1 MLAQNRLSMRLLQIL
16 FGVLWVVGYLGNGML
31 FLYVEWTYL
40 RQSFVQIFNPLLHLQ
55 VLGTLLT
62 IPLFWFFLA
71 IGLLGYYVA
80 ISIEKRLKKS
90 NQRNEL
96 KEEQL
101 VSKPLPDRQEVQT
114 SIPSTPPVQIAS
126 KQIDEPA
133 PQNNDQ
139 QVQLLEWA
147 IQSSQRVQFSYET
160 QDGERN
166 NYTVTPVEIETVE
179 EGLCLATYCHL
190 NQVRRAFVIKRMRG
204 VKIVSPDVISSPSY
218 SPRPP
223 TTLAPALPSQPSI
236 QPLRIVEPQVSVQNN
251 APPTDPLTQK
261 SPPDP
266 PTQNRPPD
274 FQSQKR
280 PYIQLRFDELR
291 RMADAQWS
299 NVQVL
304 EKIHHE
310 LKFRS
315 RKKAQ
320 ALRECIAQ
328 RLTDLQPIP
337 VFPTATVTTSSQNPL
352 PSKVFPDETG
362 LLRQYGYKVGA
373 NGLPERQRRQILD
386 SVFLK
391 PFPFVNDTAY
401 LREWGEPNT
410 SQRLQK
416 LANCIAT
423 FARIAKRKKT
433 SDCSESIQDWEA
445 DLAYLKRTYYDGRFD
460 FRWSRTGISR
470 L

>member
-1 MLAQNRLSMRLLQIL
+1 
-16 FGVLWVVGYLGNGML
+16 ML

-40 RQSFVQIFNPLLHLQ
+40 RQSFVQIFNPFLHLQ

-62 IPLFWFFLA
+62 IPLFWIFLA
-71 IGLLGYYVA
+71 MALLGYYA
-80 ISIEKRLKKS
+80 TISIEKWLKKS

-160 QDGERN
+160 QDGKKSD
-166 NYTVTPVEIETVE
+166 YTVTPIELETVE
-179 EGLCLATYCHL
+179 EALCLATYCHL
-190 NQVRRAFVIKRMRG
+190 NQTRRAFVIKRMRG

-223 TTLAPALPSQPSI
+223 ITFAPALPSQPSV

-251 APPTDPLTQK
+251 APPPDPLTQK

-280 PYIQLRFDELR
+280 PYIQLSFDELESIT
-291 RMADAQWS
+291 DAKWS
-299 NVQVL
+299 NAEVL

-310 LKFRS
+310 LEFRRS
-315 RKKAQ
+315 RSKNQ
-320 ALRECIAQ
+320 ALRKRIAQ
-328 RLTDLQPIP
+328 RLTKLQAIS
-337 VFPTATVTTSSQNPL
+337 VFPTATVTTGSQNPL
-352 PSKVFPDETG
+352 PSEVFTGETG

-423 FARIAKRKKT
+423 FARIAKRRRT